1 MPLRSMTSSKALPMT
16 SRFLRPSAALLA
28 AAALFA
34 TGGAAWAR
42 NDASAQ
48 PVAVALGKSAARTA
62 SAGIVVRFGSASAQG
77 ADVVGEVHVEGKGD
91 VGGGS
96 HKHAQPSDDKICRR
110 AFNDALAQL
119 AAAAKAAGAT
129 AVVGIVSDYKGD
141 EAHAD
146 GLAYEC
152 HSGSVHSFV
161 DFKGVLTRTVPDDPA
176 YPASGFARVDDSTAL
191 PLSDAGK
198 ARYQAFLA
206 QPKPRAFVV
215 YEDGSW
221 YMSWGRSDAPQAAL
235 RHCAGEG
242 KHCWL
247 YAVDSQVV
255 WSADVAKRFGDAQL
269 LPGGAAA
276 EDDNE

>member
-1 MPLRSMTSSKALPMT
+1 MT
-16 SRFLRPSAALLA
+16 SRFLRPASALLA

-34 TGGAAWAR
+34 GGGPAWAR
-42 NDASAQ
+42 ND
-48 PVAVALGKSAARTA
+48 
-62 SAGIVVRFGSASAQG
+62 ASAQG

-91 VGGGS
+91 VGGSS
-96 HKHAQPSDDKICRR
+96 HKHAQPSDEKTCRR
-110 AFNDALAQL
+110 AFNDALTQL
-119 AAAAKAAGAT
+119 AAAARAAGAA

-141 EAHAD
+141 EEHAD
-146 GLAYEC
+146 GVSYEC

-161 DFKGVLTRTVPDDPA
+161 DFKGVLARTVPDDPA
-176 YPASGFARVDDSTAL
+176 YPASGFARIDDSAAL

-206 QPKPRAFVV
+206 QPKPRAFAI

>member
-1 MPLRSMTSSKALPMT
+1 MNATNLLRLASAFGCARTLPGA
-16 SRFLRPSAALLA
+16 SALLA
-28 AAALFA
+28 TALLA
-34 TGGAAWAR
+34 CGTAAWAR

-48 PVAVALGKSAARTA
+48 PVAVSLGKSAARTA
-62 SAGIVVRFGSASAQG
+62 AAGIVVRFGTASAQG
-77 ADVVGEVHVEGKGD
+77 TDSVGDVHVQGKADV
-91 VGGGS
+91 GS
-96 HKHAQPSDDKICRR
+96 SSRKHGPPSDEKICRH

-141 EAHAD
+141 EQHAD
-146 GLAYEC
+146 GVAYEC

-161 DFKGVLTRTVPDDPA
+161 EFKGVLARTVPDDPA
-176 YPASGFARVDDSTAL
+176 FPASGFARIDDVAPL

-198 ARYQAFLA
+198 ANYQAFLA
-206 QPKPRAFVV
+206 QPKPRAFAV

-221 YMSWGRSDAPQAAL
+221 FMSSGRSDAPAAVL

-242 KHCWL
+242 KRCWL
-247 YAVDSQVV
+247 YAVDGQVV
-255 WSADVAKRFGDAQL
+255 WNADIAKRFGSAQL
-269 LPGGAAA
+269 PAGAA

>member
-1 MPLRSMTSSKALPMT
+1 MTSSKALPMT
-16 SRFLRPSAALLA
+16 SRLLRPASALLA
-28 AAALFA
+28 AIALFV
-34 TGGAAWAR
+34 GGPAWAR
-42 NDASAQ
+42 NDTSAQ

-62 SAGIVVRFGSASAQG
+62 TAGIVVRFGKASAQG
-77 ADVVGEVHVEGKGD
+77 VDSAGEVRARGEGD

-96 HKHAQPSDDKICRR
+96 HKHAQPTDEKTCRS

-119 AAAAKAAGAT
+119 ADKAKASGAV
-129 AVVGIVSDYKGD
+129 AVIGIVSDYKDD
-141 EAHAD
+141 EQHPD
-146 GLAYEC
+146 GVAYEC

-161 DFKGVLTRTVPDDPA
+161 KFKGLLVRTVPDDPA
-176 YPASGFARVDDSTAL
+176 YPASGFARIDDAAAL

-198 ARYQAFLA
+198 ARYQVFLA
-206 QPKPRAFVV
+206 QPKPRAFAI

-221 YMSWGRSDAPQAAL
+221 YMSSGRSDAPTAAL
-235 RHCAGEG
+235 RHCAGQG

-255 WSADVAKRFGDAQL
+255 WNADVARRFGDAQL

>member
-1 MPLRSMTSSKALPMT
+1 MTFSKALPTM
-16 SRFLRPSAALLA
+16 SRFPCPASVLLA

-34 TGGAAWAR
+34 GGGPAWAR

-48 PVAVALGKSAARTA
+48 PVAVALGKSAARAATT
-62 SAGIVVRFGSASAQG
+62 GIVVRFGKASAQG
-77 ADVVGEVHVEGKGD
+77 ADAVGEVHVEGKGD
-91 VGGGS
+91 VGGSS
-96 HKHAQPSDDKICRR
+96 HKHAPPSDEKTCRR

-119 AAAAKAAGAT
+119 AAAAKSAGAA

-141 EAHAD
+141 EEHAD
-146 GLAYEC
+146 GVSYEC

-161 DFKGVLTRTVPDDPA
+161 DFKGVLARTVPDDPA
-176 YPASGFARVDDSTAL
+176 YPASGFARIDDPAAL

-206 QPKPRAFVV
+206 QPKPRAFAI
-215 YEDGSW
+215 YEDGGW
-221 YMSWGRSDAPQAAL
+221 YMSWGRSDAPLAAL

-255 WSADVAKRFGDAQL
+255 WNADVARRFGDAQL

>member
-1 MPLRSMTSSKALPMT
+1 MKRMPIRSTTSSKAPLMIL
-16 SRFLRPSAALLA
+16 RFLRPASALLV

-34 TGGAAWAR
+34 NGAAWAR

-62 SAGIVVRFGSASAQG
+62 AAGIVVRFGRASAQG

-91 VGGGS
+91 VGGSS
-96 HKHAQPSDDKICRR
+96 HKHAQPSDEKTCRA

-119 AAAAKAAGAT
+119 AASAKAAGAA
-129 AVVGIVSDYKGD
+129 AVVGIVSDYKGG
-141 EAHAD
+141 EAHVD

-161 DFKGVLTRTVPDDPA
+161 DFKGVLVRTVPDDPA
-176 YPASGFARVDDSTAL
+176 YPASGFARIDDAAAL

-206 QPKPRAFVV
+206 QPKPRAFVI

-221 YMSWGRSDAPQAAL
+221 YMSWGRSDAPAAAL

-247 YAVDSQVV
+247 YAVDGQVV
-255 WSADVAKRFGDAQL
+255 WSADVARRFGDGQL
-269 LPGGAAA
+269 PAAA